1 MTTFPLS
8 QTVRLFAVAL
18 MTAYLGASTA
28 SATVTIEVCFSDGNL
43 QNGSVGILVAD
54 VNGDGFL
61 SMSDASV
68 IGNSLSVGEAIGSS
82 DDRIIAVF
90 QAEDGSHWN
99 GGVGI
104 LATLAALDYDDF
116 GIAPETPLI
125 LYTFPDI
132 TSLNANLAP
141 GDVVNSYRNP
151 EVGGSGGNMGFECPD
166 DSGVYTLA
174 ALSPALGGDLGA
186 NGDEEV
192 SQEAAG
198 GIGGGGGGPGD
209 HSNDRS
215 NPSMITEGVSQG
227 ADLAPDDIDY
237 FSVHV
242 DGLSQVIAYSTGG
255 VDTIGY
261 LYAPDGSEV
270 NSPDADDDAGA
281 GNNFRS
287 SSIISEAGDVVLG
300 VLGKAP
306 AATGAYEV
314 FLEVVPL
321 SSYRTDLTIGTSAG
335 GQRGNG
341 IYNTSGAGQRVNKK
355 LKKVKR
361 FRLYFEGQNDGG
373 LTDSISVRGTRG
385 NKKFKISYY
394 QTSGGFANVTGAV
407 STGRYLKDMGPLERY
422 SFRVDTKGKRKVKK
436 KRKGKLNLVLSA
448 SSAEGGVDVGRSRIK
463 VKMKKKRH

>member
-1 MTTFPLS
+1 
-8 QTVRLFAVAL
+8 
-18 MTAYLGASTA
+18 
-28 SATVTIEVCFSDGNL
+28 
-43 QNGSVGILVAD
+43 
-54 VNGDGFL
+54 
-61 SMSDASV
+61 
-68 IGNSLSVGEAIGSS
+68 
-82 DDRIIAVF
+82 IAAF

-99 GGVGI
+99 GEAGI
-104 LATLAALDYDDF
+104 LATLSGLDYAEF
-116 GIAPETPLI
+116 GLVSGTPLI
-125 LYTFPDI
+125 LYTFPDV
-132 TSLNANLAP
+132 TSLGASLAP
-141 GDVVNSYRNP
+141 GDVVHSYRNP
-151 EVGGSGGNMGFECPD
+151 LEGSSGGNIAFSCPD
-166 DSGVYTLA
+166 DPGVYTLA
-174 ALSPALGGDLGA
+174 ALIPALGGDVGVS
-186 NGDEEV
+186 GDEDV
-192 SQEAAG
+192 SQESAG
-198 GIGGGGGGPGD
+198 GVGSGGGGPGD
-209 HSNDRS
+209 DSNDRS
-215 NPSMITEGVSQG
+215 NPTMVTGGVSQA

-237 FSVHV
+237 FGVYV

-287 SSIISEAGDVVLG
+287 SSIISQAGNVVLG

-306 AATGAYEV
+306 AGTGAYEV

-321 SSYRTDLTIGTSAG
+321 SNYRPDLTIGKSPG

-341 IYNTSGAGQRVNKK
+341 IYNTSGAGQRINKK
-355 LKKVKR
+355 LKKVKK

-448 SSAEGGVDVGRSRIK
+448 SSTEGGVDIGRSRIK
-463 VKMKKKRH
+463 VKMKKKRR